1 MKELLSILLCVTA
14 TSALAFDH
22 GHEAWNRLLSAHVR
36 VTADG
41 HASAVDYAGVKRD
54 RTVLAAYLGE
64 LSAVSS
70 AQYQNWSRDR
80 RLAFLINAYN
90 AWTVDLVL
98 NNYPG
103 LESIKDL
110 GGLIGSPW
118 QKKFFRLLGKQRSL
132 DDIEHGLI
140 RAPGLFDEPRSHF
153 AVVCASVGCPMLRP
167 EAYVDARLDHQL
179 EDAMR
184 RFLGD
189 RTRNRFDARS
199 KSLEVS
205 KIFDWYE
212 DDFAIGEGRF
222 KSLRDTFGAFAD
234 AIADSPAAAEAV
246 RAGDYH
252 LEFLSYD
259 WSLNDAT
266 R

>member
-1 MKELLSILLCVTA
+1 MKVLLSILLCVTA

-22 GHEAWNRLLSAHVR
+22 RHEAWNRLLSAHVR
-36 VTADG
+36 VSADG
-41 HASAVDYAGVKRD
+41 HASAVDYAGFKRD
-54 RTVLAAYLGE
+54 QEVLAAYLGE

-70 AQYQNWSRDR
+70 AQYQDWSRDR

-110 GGLIGSPW
+110 GGLFSSPW

-140 RAPGLFDEPRSHF
+140 RAPGQFDEPRIHF

-167 EAYVDARLDHQL
+167 EAYVDSRLDTQL
-179 EDAMR
+179 EDAML

-189 RTRNRFDARS
+189 HTRNRYDSRS

-212 DDFAIGEGRF
+212 DDFATGAGRF
-222 KSLRDTFGAFAD
+222 KSLRDTFSTFAD
-234 AIADSPAAAEAV
+234 VIGESPSDAMAIQT
-246 RAGDYH
+246 GDYR

-259 WSLNDAT
+259 WSLNDS
-266 R
+266 RR